1 MRPEHW
7 LYTVRLRLRSL
18 FRRQQADDELDE
30 ELRYHIEQKTEQYL
44 TKGFDPP
51 EARRRAMLEMSGIER
66 SKEECRTMRKVNWF
80 HDLMQDLR
88 YGARMLRKSPG
99 FTTVA
104 VLTLALGIGANTAM
118 FSLVDG
124 VLLRPLPY
132 AEPERIVI
140 FIQSYPS
147 VGLSRWGISQFLFA
161 SFREQAR
168 SFERSA
174 AYTTTGLNLTGLDE
188 PVRVQAANVTA
199 GFFEVLGVN
208 PALGRSFLP
217 EEDVPGKNVVC
228 ILSDRLWRNQ
238 FGSDPQI
245 VGRTLRLNDALLQVV
260 GVMPPGFHFPR
271 LETDLWIPMGLNPER
286 RFGFMFTG
294 IARLKGGVSAAQA
307 EAETTGIQWNLARQT
322 ENPPPAG
329 ADLKMI
335 VMPLHDAVTRTAR
348 NPLFVL
354 LGAVGFVLLIVC
366 ANIANLLLGRVT
378 ARKQEIALRIA
389 LGASPRRIV
398 AQLLTE
404 SLLLALLGAMAGA
417 GLAVWLVAL
426 IGRLPLEGIPRIAG
440 VEVNTAA
447 LLFTAAVTLATGFLF
462 GLAPAVRAYQLGL
475 SGGLRDGIRS
485 TASVSSRRLNNLLVA
500 AQVAL
505 SLVLLIG
512 AGLLLKSF
520 AHLLAVNPGFRPENV
535 LTMRLSLSA
544 RSYNSPEQMIQFY
557 EVLIERV
564 RALPGV
570 RAAGLVSNLPIL
582 QTNSDADGY
591 VVEGHERIGPVPPNA
606 LMLAAFPGY
615 FQALGIPLL
624 RGRDFSSADRGDTEP
639 VAIVDETL
647 AHLYW
652 RDGNAIGKRIRFGWD
667 TSDRAWMTIVGVA
680 GNIKHAGLATDA
692 YPHLY
697 MPGRQREERVQEM
710 HLAVRTAGDP
720 AAAAATIRKQVRE
733 LDANLP
739 AFDVRTM
746 DDMVA
751 ESLNSQRLTNLLM
764 GAFAAAA
771 LLLGAVGIYGVMSLN
786 VTGRTQEFGVRIALG
801 AQQRD
806 VFRQV
811 VGQGMRIAALGAG
824 VGVLGALGVSR
835 FLQTLLFEVSPA
847 DPATFAAVVMILG
860 GAAFAACYLPARRAT
875 RVDPMVALRNE

>member
-1 MRPEHW
+1 MRR
-7 LYTVRLRLRSL
+7 VRAFFLRLGGLFNREARDQEFGGELEAHLQMHIDDNLRSGMTP
-18 FRRQQADDELDE
+18 E
-30 ELRYHIEQKTEQYL
+30 
-44 TKGFDPP
+44 
-51 EARRRAMLEMSGIER
+51 EARRQALLKLGGVEQAKEGYRER
-66 SKEECRTMRKVNWF
+66 SRFLLLES
-80 HDLMQDLR
+80 LAQDFR
-88 YGARMLRKSPG
+88 FGVRMLGKSPG
-99 FTTVA
+99 FTTVV
-104 VLTLALGIGANTAM
+104 VLTLALGIGANTAI

-132 AEPERIVI
+132 AEPERIVV
-140 FIQSYPS
+140 FLQSYPS
-147 VGLSRWGISQFLFA
+147 VGLPRWGISQFLFA
-161 SFREQAR
+161 SFRAQAR

-174 AYTTTGLNLTGLDE
+174 AYTNRGLNLTGRGE
-188 PVRVQAANVTA
+188 PVRVQAAYVTE

-208 PALGRSFLP
+208 PALGRSFLA
-217 EEDVPGKNVVC
+217 EEDVAGKNVVC

-245 VGRTLRLNDALLQVV
+245 IGRTLRLNDALLQVV
-260 GVMPPGFHFPR
+260 GVMPAGFHFPR
-271 LETDLWIPMGLNPER
+271 LETDLWVPLGLNPER

-294 IARLKGGVSAAQA
+294 IARLKPGVLAGQA
-307 EAETTGIQWNLARQT
+307 EAETTGIQWNIARQN

-335 VMPLHDAVTRTAR
+335 VMPLHEAVTRTAR
-348 NPLFVL
+348 NPLLVL

-404 SLLLALLGAMAGA
+404 SLLLALLGATAGV
-417 GLAVWLVAL
+417 GLAVWLLAL
-426 IGRLPLEGIPRIAG
+426 IGSLPLEGIPRIA
-440 VEVNTAA
+440 EVDVNPAA
-447 LLFTAAVTLATGFLF
+447 LLFTATVALATGFLF
-462 GLAPAVRAYQLGL
+462 GLAPAMRAYQLGL
-475 SGGLRDGIRS
+475 GGGLREGIRS
-485 TASVSSRRLNNLLVA
+485 TASVSSRRLNNSLVA

-505 SLVLLIG
+505 SLVLLVG

-520 AHLLAVNPGFRPENV
+520 AHLLAVNPGFRPENL
-535 LTMRLSLSA
+535 LTMQLSLPPQ
-544 RSYNSPEQMIQFY
+544 SYDTPEKMIQFH
-557 EVLIERV
+557 EALIDRV
-564 RALPGV
+564 RGLPGV
-570 RAAGLVSNLPIL
+570 RAAGMISNLPIL

-591 VVEGHERIGPVPPNA
+591 VVEGHPSPGPVPPNSI
-606 LMLAAFPGY
+606 MLAAFPGY

-624 RGRDFSSADRGDTEP
+624 RGRDFSSMDRDDTEP

-647 AHLYW
+647 ARLYW
-652 RDGNAIGKRIRFGWD
+652 PDGNAIGKRIRFGWD

-680 GNIKHAGLATDA
+680 GNIKHAGLATDW
-692 YPHLY
+692 YPHVY
-697 MPGRQREERVQEM
+697 MPGRQRVQRVQQM

-720 AAAAATIRKQVRE
+720 AAASATIRKLVRE

-739 AFDVRTM
+739 VFAVRTM
-746 DDMVA
+746 DDIVA

-764 GAFAAAA
+764 GAFAAVA

-801 AQQRD
+801 AQQSD

-811 VGQGMRIAALGAG
+811 VGQGMRIAAAGAG
-824 VGVLGALGVSR
+824 VGVLGAFAVSR

-847 DPATFAAVVMILG
+847 DPVTFVTVVVILS

-875 RVDPMVALRNE
+875 RVDPIVALRNE